1 MYTDQILTLKDI
13 TKQLCEHGRLLNVL
27 SGPSENITPV
37 AGILVTQRYWKD
49 FRERLLIT
57 SDGKVPKPTQR
68 DANHN
73 HSAFVIKIS
82 SRQVMAWDH

>member
-37 AGILVTQRYWKD
+37 AGILVTQRY
-49 FRERLLIT
+49 
-57 SDGKVPKPTQR
+57 
-68 DANHN
+68 
-73 HSAFVIKIS
+73 
-82 SRQVMAWDH
+82 